1 MSEGYVQKT
10 YTDHDVQ
17 AAGTYSGGNK
27 RRLSTAVA
35 LLGSHPVIFLDEPT
49 TVYIYIGACVC
60 VCACDKGN
68 GMKKR
73 REKTKKERRKRKREN
88 IFCL

>member
-1 MSEGYVQKT
+1 MSEWYVQKA

-49 TVYIYIGACVC
+49 TVYIYIFM
-60 VCACDKGN
+60 CACDKGN